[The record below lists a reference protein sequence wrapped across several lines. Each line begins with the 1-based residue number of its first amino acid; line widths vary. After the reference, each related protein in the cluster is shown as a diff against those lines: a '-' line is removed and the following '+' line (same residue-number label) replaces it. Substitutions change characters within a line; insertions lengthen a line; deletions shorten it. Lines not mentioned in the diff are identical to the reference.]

1 MFCVPTVLRPQCV
14 FACAGQ
20 GCVYHLEECTVFGN
34 VKSSPQWSGVVQ
46 THTVLLD
53 GPEIPLGAPRGE
65 SEEFKCFN
73 MLSHPGGFETLRV
86 FGKCMQHELIC
97 ASVCLS
103 FPPDFNEFSSHY
115 LRYQASSYLE

>member
-1 MFCVPTVLRPQCV
+1 MF
-14 FACAGQ
+14 FACAGL

-53 GPEIPLGAPRGE
+53 GPEIPLGAHRGE

-73 MLSHPGGFETLRV
+73 MLGGSKRCGILESACNVNSCALGV
-86 FGKCMQHELIC
+86 FVFI
-97 ASVCLS
+97 S
-103 FPPDFNEFSSHY
+103 
-115 LRYQASSYLE
+115 

>member
-14 FACAGQ
+14 FVCAGQ

-34 VKSSPQWSGVVQ
+34 VKSSPQWSGVIQ

-65 SEEFKCFN
+65 SEESKCFN
-73 MLSHPGGFETLRV
+73 MLSHPGGFETLWV
-86 FGKCMQHELIC
+86 FGKCMQHEFI
-97 ASVCLS
+97 
-103 FPPDFNEFSSHY
+103 
-115 LRYQASSYLE
+115 